1 LTLPAAAATIAVLLI
16 TVMPTARAFHP
27 LDPRGARA
35 RLIVAAIVALAAWA
49 LVPSNLAWMTRALLA
64 WDGAGVVLLVFGW
77 IIILRTN
84 SKETRRRA
92 GAYDPG
98 RGMVWFL
105 VLAAS
110 GFSLFAATF
119 VLRQTKGESALDGD
133 GHVLLCVATVVISWL
148 VTHTAFTLRYA
159 HLFYR
164 DCDDDGKNEGG
175 LEFPGGEDPDD
186 LDFAY
191 FAFTIA
197 MTFQV
202 SDTEIS
208 SRTIRRLVLRHGL
221 MSFAYNTVILALS
234 LNVIAGKIQ

>member
-1 LTLPAAAATIAVLLI
+1 
-16 TVMPTARAFHP
+16 MPTARAFHV

-35 RLIVAAIVALAAWA
+35 RLIVAAVAGLGAWV
-49 LVPSNLAWMTRALLA
+49 LVPSELAAMTRVLLA
-64 WDGAGVVLLVFGW
+64 WDGAGLVLLVLGW
-77 IIILRTN
+77 IMILRTN
-84 SKETRRRA
+84 NKEARRRA
-92 GAYDPG
+92 ATYDPG
-98 RGMVWFL
+98 RGLVSVI

-119 VLRQTKGESALDGD
+119 VLRNSHGESAVDGD
-133 GHVLLCVATVVISWL
+133 FHVLLCVATVVISWL
-148 VTHTAFTLRYA
+148 VTHTAFALRYA

-175 LEFPGGEDPDD
+175 IEFPGGEEPDD

-202 SDTEIS
+202 SDTEIT
-208 SRTIRRLVLRHGL
+208 SRLIRRVALRHAL

>member
-1 LTLPAAAATIAVLLI
+1 
-16 TVMPTARAFHP
+16 MPDVRAFHP
-27 LDPRGARA
+27 LDPRGART
-35 RLIVAAIVALAAWA
+35 RLIVAAVVALASWV
-49 LVPSNLAWMTRALLA
+49 LVPPNLTWMTRVLLA
-64 WDGAGVVLLVFGW
+64 WDGAGLVLLSFGW
-77 IIILRTN
+77 VIILRTS
-84 SKETRRRA
+84 SKEARRRA

-98 RGMVWFL
+98 RGLVSII

-119 VLRQTKGESALDGD
+119 VLRQTKGESALDGNL
-133 GHVLLCVATVVISWL
+133 HVVLCVATVVISWL

-159 HLFYR
+159 HLFYQ

-175 LEFPGGEDPDD
+175 IDFPGGEEPDD

-202 SDTEIS
+202 SDAEIS
-208 SRTIRRLVLRHGL
+208 SRVIRRLVLRHGL